1 MSSRL
6 ARFSLPVATD
16 ARSPEDREREDAPAS
31 TLDFGVATDARSIE
45 DRERSTVGPPRRRK
59 RGSRWMRDR
68 LRIARGRSRVRAEPD
83 LVGPETEARSIE
95 DREWC

>member
-45 DRERSTVGPPRRRK
+45 DRERV
-59 RGSRWMRDR
+59 GSRFGPAIWICRDGCA
-68 LRIARGRSRVRAEPD
+68 ID
-83 LVGPETEARSIE
+83 
-95 DREWC
+95 